1 MFVNAKLNEN
11 MINKPNIRYSQTSL
25 NSTQNSD
32 LDYNLYC
39 FSQGYEN
46 KEKGFWRGVLRN
58 KNIDFDLKLDKDWN
72 RRIELED
79 SLALSDAQSQISN
92 LDTEIISIMNEV
104 DLGWDKNLFQNF
116 KKKQSG
122 IKKQKNKEWL
132 LSNGV
137 KRAQGIIVE
146 LRTQNYKQFEENEK
160 DKKIKKIQNEKT
172 PLKKQELILDNSRYQ
187 YSEKTKQYNQAGYNL
202 KKNYVGSDTKK
213 TGSSSIYNTL
223 SDTKAYTKSVIKKNQ
238 YDVRSSLELDKKYNK
253 YQRSPRI
260 EPLTNY
266 GIKRQEIK
274 IGQNYNN
281 VNNITNKKK
290 SDEQYIQAFT
300 LDDRPKNLVRLE
312 VSVGKKNKEKI
323 ERKPEPRQYVRVT
336 SSKKKRK
343 VSLDKNGKP
352 LTNTS
357 RVNIDTSKKKSPKD
371 RMDNISRLDISA
383 KKKKKKAIERKL
395 EPRQHERDT

>member
-1 MFVNAKLNEN
+1 MFINAKLNEN

-58 KNIDFDLKLDKDWN
+58 KNIDFDLKLDKEWN

-92 LDTEIISIMNEV
+92 LDTEIISIMNEG
-104 DLGWDKNLFQNF
+104 DMGWDKNLFQNF

-122 IKKQKNKEWL
+122 VKKQKNKEWL
-132 LSNGV
+132 LSNGI
-137 KRAQGIIVE
+137 KRAQGIVVE

-160 DKKIKKIQNEKT
+160 NKKLKKIQNEK
-172 PLKKQELILDNSRYQ
+172 PPQQKQELILDNSRYQ
-187 YSEKTKQYNQAGYNL
+187 YSEKAKKYNQAEYNQI
-202 KKNYVGSDTKK
+202 KNYAGSDTKK
-213 TGSSSIYNTL
+213 TGASSTYNTL
-223 SDTKAYTKSVIKKNQ
+223 SDTKAYTKTVIKKNQ
-238 YDVRSSLELDKKYNK
+238 YDVRSPLELSNKKYNK

-260 EPLTNY
+260 EPMNNY

-281 VNNITNKKK
+281 SNNITNKKK
-290 SDEQYIQAFT
+290 SDDQYVQAFT
-300 LDDRPKNLVRLE
+300 LDDRPKKLERVE
-312 VSVGKKNKEKI
+312 VSVETLSFLHELGHHNTLDFLDPDEIAASELLKENLYMQD
-323 ERKPEPRQYVRVT
+323 EETEEAFMQYFTCPEEMEATADAVDFCNHNPVIV
-336 SSKKKRK
+336 KMF
-343 VSLDKNGKP
+343 DKQLLNALYG
-352 LTNTS
+352 
-357 RVNIDTSKKKSPKD
+357 
-371 RMDNISRLDISA
+371 
-383 KKKKKKAIERKL
+383 E
-395 EPRQHERDT
+395 

>member
-1 MFVNAKLNEN
+1 MFINAKLNEN

-58 KNIDFDLKLDKDWN
+58 KNIDFDLKLDKEWN

-92 LDTEIISIMNEV
+92 LDTEIISIMNEG
-104 DLGWDKNLFQNF
+104 DMGWDKNLFQNF

-122 IKKQKNKEWL
+122 VKKQKNKEWL
-132 LSNGV
+132 LSNGI
-137 KRAQGIIVE
+137 KRAQGIVVE
-146 LRTQNYKQFEENEK
+146 LRSQNYKQFEENEK
-160 DKKIKKIQNEKT
+160 NKKLKKIQNEK
-172 PLKKQELILDNSRYQ
+172 PPQQKQELILDNSRYQ
-187 YSEKTKQYNQAGYNL
+187 YSEKAKKYNQAEYNQI
-202 KKNYVGSDTKK
+202 KNYAGSDTKK
-213 TGSSSIYNTL
+213 TGASSTYNTL
-223 SDTKAYTKSVIKKNQ
+223 SDTKAYTKTVIKKNQ
-238 YDVRSSLELDKKYNK
+238 YDVRSPLELSNKKYNK

-260 EPLTNY
+260 EPMNNY

-281 VNNITNKKK
+281 SNNITNKKK
-290 SDEQYIQAFT
+290 SDDQYVQAFT

-312 VSVGKKNKEKI
+312 VSVE
-323 ERKPEPRQYVRVT
+323 
-336 SSKKKRK
+336 
-343 VSLDKNGKP
+343 
-352 LTNTS
+352 
-357 RVNIDTSKKKSPKD
+357 
-371 RMDNISRLDISA
+371 
-383 KKKKKKAIERKL
+383 KKKK
-395 EPRQHERDT
+395 T